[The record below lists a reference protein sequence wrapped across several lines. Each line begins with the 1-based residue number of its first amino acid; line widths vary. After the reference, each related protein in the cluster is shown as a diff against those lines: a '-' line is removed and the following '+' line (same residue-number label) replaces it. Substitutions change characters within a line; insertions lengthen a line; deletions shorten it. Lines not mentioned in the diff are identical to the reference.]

1 MDNIY
6 DVIIIGS
13 GPGGL
18 SAGIYSARAKL
29 KTLVIEKKSFGGQI
43 LNTGVIEN
51 YPGVLEEDTG
61 ASLAERMVK
70 QCTKFGAELIKD
82 EVLDVELKGDIKT
95 IKCKNNIYK
104 TKTVIIA
111 TGCKHKNL
119 NLNREKE
126 FLGRGLSYCAI
137 CDGHLFEELP
147 VYVAGGGESAV
158 KESLYLAKFAK
169 KVTILSKYN
178 ELKCSGYIEQKCRE
192 TKNIEIINN
201 VKITELLGQDILN
214 GIKIKNLKTNE
225 ESTFIADEDD
235 NIIGLFVFVGLTAQ
249 TDLFK
254 GLLNLDEKGYI
265 KTNENMMTNING
277 VYAVGDCRSKD
288 LRQVITASNDGAIA
302 AINVEKY
309 IN

>member
-1 MDNIY
+1 MNNIY

-18 SAGIYSARAKL
+18 SAGIYSARSKL
-29 KTLVIEKKSFGGQI
+29 KTLIIEKNLFGGQI

-51 YPGVLEEDTG
+51 YPGSIEDETG
-61 ASLAERMVK
+61 ASLAKRMIK
-70 QCTKFGAELIKD
+70 QCEKFGAEFIKD
-82 EVLDVELKGDIKT
+82 KVLDIELNKEIKT
-95 IKCKNNIYK
+95 IKCKNNTYK
-104 TKTVIIA
+104 TKSVIIA

-119 NLNREKE
+119 NVDREDE

-137 CDGHLFEELP
+137 CDGHLFEDLH

-158 KESLYLAKFAK
+158 KESLYLSKFAK
-169 KVTILSKYN
+169 KVTILSKYD
-178 ELKCSGYIEQKCRE
+178 ELKCSGYIEEKCRE
-192 TKNIEIINN
+192 KDNIEIINN
-201 VKITELLGQDILN
+201 VKIIELLGR
-214 GIKIKNLKTNE
+214 
-225 ESTFIADEDD
+225 ESVFIADEDD
-235 NIIGLFVFVGLTAQ
+235 EIIGLFVFVGLKSQ

-265 KTNENMMTNING
+265 KTDENMKTNIDG
-277 VYAVGDCRSKD
+277 VYAIGDCRSKD
-288 LRQVITASNDGAIA
+288 LRQVITACNDGAIA